1 MTDLSLTILSA
12 ATAMIALTMI
22 CLAGLRGWSQWIA
35 LKRHEMDMPVASGH
49 QADSDGAANFA
60 SAASRI
66 DIADLRE
73 RVRKLEAIAAGVDL

>member
-1 MTDLSLTILSA
+1 MTDLSLTLLSGA
-12 ATAMIALTMI
+12 SAMIAMTIM

-35 LKRHEMDMPVASGH
+35 LKRHEMDMPVHATASHG
-49 QADSDGAANFA
+49 DGPDIV